1 MNQQNLYK
9 KRIIQKK
16 PEFDTLIRNY
26 RETDLDDM
34 VRIWYAASVTA
45 HSFVPASLWALQKSA
60 MKEEYLPRAENLV
73 FESEGNIAGF
83 ISLVGNRVCA
93 LFVVPEM
100 QGKGIGKALMEYA
113 KSLKGKLFLRVYK
126 ENEGA
131 LRFYKKCGFEAVG
144 EELDEFTGCVQ
155 ILMGW
160 E

>member
-1 MNQQNLYK
+1 
-9 KRIIQKK
+9 
-16 PEFDTLIRNY
+16 
-26 RETDLDDM
+26 
-34 VRIWYAASVTA
+34 
-45 HSFVPASLWALQKSA
+45 